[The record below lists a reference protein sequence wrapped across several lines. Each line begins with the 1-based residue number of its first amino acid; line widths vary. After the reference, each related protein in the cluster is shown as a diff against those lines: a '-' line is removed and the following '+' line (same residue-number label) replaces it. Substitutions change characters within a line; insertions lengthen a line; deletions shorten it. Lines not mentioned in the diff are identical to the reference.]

1 MTEAVPPIGTQFSR
15 LAAVAPDEPAVTC
28 DGRTLT
34 RGELEN
40 STNRLAR
47 AYADR
52 GVGVGDYVTIALPN
66 SIEWIQAALA
76 TWKLGAVPRPLSPR
90 LPEPEFDALMQL
102 RPRALIVGR
111 ISSESPS
118 LPMEF
123 TPYPDLSDG
132 PLPEAVSPTWK
143 ALASGVSTGRPKLIE
158 AGGDSRF
165 AATIFG
171 QMMAQ
176 RVIDLAGGD
185 PTMGDLFVGSPLAL
199 AIALRGCAR
208 YCVGIAG
215 WKADL
220 EQAVA
225 MARAVDPTTY
235 ALSMAYKYGLTIP
248 DGGQL
253 PTATAVRETAEAVQ
267 IAEQSGDDLALT
279 AARLARGLALAHRP
293 GPEREAGFEMLANV
307 REMATQQRLTMT
319 AVSMADIQIARE
331 KARLDDIDGAI
342 DVAHSVIDDL
352 LNTGEMISCGPATTV
367 LVESLLTRGADGDLH
382 EAQAAIDRLAAIPTD
397 PGFVLHELPLLRLR
411 ALLARAFRD
420 EGTYREF
427 ADRYRKMATEL
438 GFEGHMA
445 ITEAMT

>member
-66 SIEWIQAALA
+66 SIEWIQAALG
-76 TWKLGAVPRPLSPR
+76 TWKLGAVPQPLSPR

-111 ISSESPS
+111 ISSELPS

-143 ALASGVSTGRPKLIE
+143 ALASGVSTGRPKLIK

-225 MARAVDPTTY
+225 MARPGRQLSKADVSTKSASSSKPRSAV
-235 ALSMAYKYGLTIP
+235 
-248 DGGQL
+248 
-253 PTATAVRETAEAVQ
+253 
-267 IAEQSGDDLALT
+267 
-279 AARLARGLALAHRP
+279 
-293 GPEREAGFEMLANV
+293 
-307 REMATQQRLTMT
+307 
-319 AVSMADIQIARE
+319 
-331 KARLDDIDGAI
+331 
-342 DVAHSVIDDL
+342 
-352 LNTGEMISCGPATTV
+352 
-367 LVESLLTRGADGDLH
+367 
-382 EAQAAIDRLAAIPTD
+382 
-397 PGFVLHELPLLRLR
+397 
-411 ALLARAFRD
+411 
-420 EGTYREF
+420 GTSR
-427 ADRYRKMATEL
+427 
-438 GFEGHMA
+438 
-445 ITEAMT
+445 